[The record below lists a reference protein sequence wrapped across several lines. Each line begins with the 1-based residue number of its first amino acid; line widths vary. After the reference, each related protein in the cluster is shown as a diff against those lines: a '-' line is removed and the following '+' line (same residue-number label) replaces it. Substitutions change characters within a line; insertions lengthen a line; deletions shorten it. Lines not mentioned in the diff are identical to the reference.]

1 MQRKKR
7 FTWCQTPIGA
17 THASPLHK
25 PIESIGNISYDAP
38 MSFHADLS
46 LDVNYMLTEPLG
58 SDAGLTAEAIESVF
72 PAARQVQKALDDLH
86 RLGQLPFQDL
96 PSHEEDA
103 ELMLSKGRTISQ
115 NFEEIVV
122 LGIGGSALGP
132 ACLYDFLTPPFN
144 RLRPPQERM
153 RPRLFVVD
161 NVDGR
166 EWHQLSE
173 VINLDKTFFVV
184 ISKSGR
190 TVETLAA
197 FAYFR
202 EKLIERRGETA
213 YRQNFAIITDPEE
226 GPLRAIAEH
235 ENILTFEIPP
245 GVGGRYSV
253 LSPVGLFPAA
263 CVGIDIRE
271 VLRGAR
277 DMHERSHESD
287 FWINPAFLS
296 GIIHYLVTSQKN
308 KTNRVFMPYSE
319 ALESCT
325 EWYAQ
330 LWAESLGKQH
340 TIDGKQI
347 YAGSTPIRAMG
358 ATDQHSQLQLYLE
371 GPRDKVVTFFT
382 TSDTAPVALPMTYPQ
397 HPDFLG
403 LHSREVGELLNIE
416 YRATEQALRRKGI
429 PSMTVQLPHLN
440 ESTLGQ
446 LFYFAEMETVVTGEL
461 YNINPFNQPAVESI
475 KKYIKALLG
484 FDGFEKERTEI
495 EATGK
500 DKRYII

>member
-1 MQRKKR
+1 
-7 FTWCQTPIGA
+7 
-17 THASPLHK
+17 
-25 PIESIGNISYDAP
+25 
-38 MSFHADLS
+38 
-46 LDVNYMLTEPLG
+46 MLAEPLG
-58 SDAGLTAEAIESVF
+58 SDAGLSSQDIEATF
-72 PAARQVQKALDDLH
+72 PAASQVQKALDDLH

-96 PSHEEDA
+96 PFQEEEA
-103 ELMLSKGRTISQ
+103 EQLLKKGQKISES
-115 NFEEIVV
+115 FEDIVV

-132 ACLYDFLTPPFN
+132 ACLYDFLTPPFDHLLPTGK
-144 RLRPPQERM
+144 RK
-153 RPRLFVVD
+153 RPRLFVMD

-166 EWHQLSE
+166 VWHQLSE
-173 VINLDKTFFVV
+173 VINLDKAFFVV

-202 EKLIERRGETA
+202 EKLIEKRGATA
-213 YRQNFAIITDPEE
+213 YRQHFAIITDPQE

-235 ENILTFEIPP
+235 ENILSFEIPP

-271 VLRGAR
+271 VLHGAR
-277 DMHERSHESD
+277 HMHERSRETNL
-287 FWINPAFLS
+287 WINPAYLS
-296 GIIHYLVTSQKN
+296 GIIHYLASTQKN
-308 KTNRVFMPYSE
+308 KSNRVLMPYSE
-319 ALESCT
+319 ALDSCT

-330 LWAESLGKQH
+330 LWAESLGKKK
-340 TIDGKQI
+340 TIDAKTI
-347 YAGSTPIRAMG
+347 HAGTTPIRAMG

-371 GPRDKVVTFFT
+371 GPQDKVVTFFT
-382 TSDTAPVALPMTYPQ
+382 TSDTAPVALPVAYPQ

-416 YRATEQALRRKGI
+416 YRATEQALRRKGV
-429 PSMTVQLPHLN
+429 PSMTLQLPHLN

-446 LFYFAEMETVVTGEL
+446 LFYFAEMETVVTGQL
-461 YNINPFNQPAVESI
+461 YSINPFNQPAVETI
-475 KKYIKALLG
+475 KTYIKALLG
-484 FDGFEKERTEI
+484 FDGFETERTEI